1 MKKRHSFISKL
12 TCTLTTAVIMGSG
25 LIFPNKVFSS
35 IVPNQIVYA
44 KKVKHRRWN
53 KAKAKIY
60 LQLGKNEDLI
70 SATNTALKQWNKTK
84 AFTFNK
90 TKSKKAANIIVVPW
104 YNTTTNYAG
113 YTSWYYNIKSKRMYK
128 ATIQLN
134 QYYLQ
139 NHSDTPMEHEDVV
152 KVIEHELG
160 HAIGLSHNT
169 KVPSV
174 MEPSSAYS
182 IQPVDIKNVKKLYK

>member
-1 MKKRHSFISKL
+1 MKKRRSFISKI
-12 TCTLTTAVIMGSG
+12 TCTLTTLIVISG
-25 LIFPNKVFSS
+25 CFVSPNNVFSA
-35 IVPNQIVYA
+35 IVPNQTIYA
-44 KKVKHRRWN
+44 KKVKHRRWK

-60 LQLGKNEDLI
+60 LQLGDNEDLI
-70 SATNTALKQWNKTK
+70 SATNTGLKAWNKTK

-90 TKSKKAANIIVVPW
+90 TKSKKAADIVVVLW
-104 YNTTTNYAG
+104 YNTTTKYAG

-139 NHSDTPMEHEDVV
+139 NHSDTPMKHEDVV